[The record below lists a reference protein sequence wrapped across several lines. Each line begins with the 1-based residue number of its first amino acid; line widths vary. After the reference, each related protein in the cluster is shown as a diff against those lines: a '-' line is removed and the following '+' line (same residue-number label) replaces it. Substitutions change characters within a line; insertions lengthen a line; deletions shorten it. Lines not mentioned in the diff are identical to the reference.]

1 MPERTNTSCLPW
13 LLRKSGLLSNAESC
27 ESYVNHKKV
36 NCVLY
41 NNFNQ
46 QTLNIKEDGWK
57 LVIYQSVNL
66 HRSMSSLVSG
76 GDYVMSEIQF
86 SSHFS
91 PHF

>member
-1 MPERTNTSCLPW
+1 MQNL
-13 LLRKSGLLSNAESC
+13 
-27 ESYVNHKKV
+27 VNHKKV

-66 HRSMSSLVSG
+66 HRSMSSLVSR